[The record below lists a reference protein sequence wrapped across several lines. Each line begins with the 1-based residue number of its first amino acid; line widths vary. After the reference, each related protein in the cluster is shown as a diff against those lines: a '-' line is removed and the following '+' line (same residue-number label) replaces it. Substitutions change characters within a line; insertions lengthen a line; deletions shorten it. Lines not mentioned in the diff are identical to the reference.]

1 MHTGT
6 WFIIIDIQI
15 IQQLFYVTTVSHRIF
30 QVNIATFCMF
40 LIKVTN
46 CIGDQ
51 CIISGENE
59 YVCPRSIVWQFVDFS
74 LRDISHTRR
83 RQSDFFF
90 LWPISIKQFGFFL
103 SLAKKQDLILTER
116 NTSPVLI
123 ITYHSSYLMLKCIDT
138 YYQMNQKAPQRCTWC
153 DFWNEK
159 ERNSSMI

>member
-90 LWPISIKQFGFFL
+90 SDQFLSNNLGFFYL
-103 SLAKKQDLILTER
+103 WQKQDLILTER

-123 ITYHSSYLMLKCIDT
+123 ITYHSSYLMLKCIYT